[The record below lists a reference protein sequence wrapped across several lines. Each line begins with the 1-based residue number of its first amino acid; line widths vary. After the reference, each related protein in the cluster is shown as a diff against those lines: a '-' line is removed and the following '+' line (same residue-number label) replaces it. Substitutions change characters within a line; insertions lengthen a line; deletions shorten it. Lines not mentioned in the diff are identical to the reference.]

1 MPSVAAGGSEV
12 QYEPDVRYAPDR
24 AGDTSVEFVA
34 YDEAMD
40 LLKEQGVRE
49 VDDDNGRVW
58 LELAGGDNV
67 IHLHL
72 ACQESNCPPREGA
85 DVVSVEKDRLPHAV
99 EHIFHKLHLTQVL
112 LIPVSKWRMV
122 FDAVAFSMADNED
135 WRAVDTAATVELNT
149 RDPLLCEA
157 SDFHMISELIKA
169 LFADAESSDQGL
181 MITTTA
187 APVMVELIPDG
198 AVRISIGDPV
208 LADEVVETFGT

>member
-1 MPSVAAGGSEV
+1 
-12 QYEPDVRYAPDR
+12 
-24 AGDTSVEFVA
+24 
-34 YDEAMD
+34 
-40 LLKEQGVRE
+40 
-49 VDDDNGRVW
+49 
-58 LELAGGDNV
+58 
-67 IHLHL
+67 
-72 ACQESNCPPREGA
+72 
-85 DVVSVEKDRLPHAV
+85 
-99 EHIFHKLHLTQVL
+99 
-112 LIPVSKWRMV
+112 MV

-135 WRAVDTAATVELNT
+135 WRAVDTAATGELNT

-157 SDFHMISELIKA
+157 GDFHMISELIKA